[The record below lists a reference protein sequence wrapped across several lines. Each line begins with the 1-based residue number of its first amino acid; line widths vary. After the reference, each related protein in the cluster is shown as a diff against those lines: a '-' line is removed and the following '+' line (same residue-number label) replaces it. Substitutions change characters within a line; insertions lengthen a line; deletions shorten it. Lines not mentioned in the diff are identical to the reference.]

1 MEDDIFR
8 YLNSEM
14 SPSEESEF
22 RQRMSEDAE
31 LREHVENMSL
41 LKASFQASDI
51 EVDIIR
57 KRKNSAILRWCGI
70 AASILII
77 VSCSLFLD
85 AKHYNYYQ
93 ADLCLQKVELINES
107 EEGAMLRGTDRVSNA
122 ITLYNRGD
130 IDAALQILNDLID
143 NPGLHNPSDAYFIKG
158 VILLREHGV
167 DSEAVRCLEK
177 SDNPQAKELLESLK
191 LTFLF

>member
-57 KRKNSAILRWCGI
+57 KRKNRAILRWCGI